1 MKIIKLNNTSF
12 NKERFESFSNKEN
25 CEHKKGL
32 TFDDDNDFVECDTCS
47 FRFSLHDFMV
57 WWTNGL
63 GGSKLK
69 LEMYNIRNA
78 IYFLGQEKQHLE
90 DEINN
95 LKKEK
100 TSLKREV
107 NKMKKL

>member
-47 FRFSLHDFMV
+47 LDLACMILWYGGLMV
-57 WWTNGL
+57 
-63 GGSKLK
+63 
-69 LEMYNIRNA
+69 
-78 IYFLGQEKQHLE
+78 
-90 DEINN
+90 
-95 LKKEK
+95 
-100 TSLKREV
+100 
-107 NKMKKL
+107 